1 MANGQKNCPVRSIT
15 NPVRAGATIP
25 ERLPMQ
31 FCMPVQR
38 PAARGPATVWV
49 MAQRLAAQA
58 AQLVVTPINMAMER
72 TGGESTHAMRKTTA
86 PTSRS
91 GAADDPTVREPSAH
105 RRRQSGGEIRSAGNR
120 AHLAHGKVALAE
132 QVEGHPGSEEVGD
145 VIGAEEPRSEQY
157 T

>member
-58 AQLVVTPINMAMER
+58 AQQVVTPINMAMER
-72 TGGESTHAMRKTTA
+72 PGGESTHAMRKTAA
-86 PTSRS
+86 PTSP
-91 GAADDPTVREPSAH
+91 AAVNVLRTRVGVAPLMI
-105 RRRQSGGEIRSAGNR
+105 QRSASRPHTVADR
-120 AHLAHGKVALAE
+120 AAARYE
-132 QVEGHPGSEEVGD
+132 
-145 VIGAEEPRSEQY
+145 
-157 T
+157 